1 MRILITGGTGFI
13 GKQLAQR
20 LLDMNTLAFE
30 GQAPRTIERIVL
42 FDAFAGEDV
51 PSDPRIELVTGDV
64 ADPDVI
70 ARVTDGVDLVWHLAA
85 VVSSAAEADFDLGMQ
100 VNLHGLMLLLE
111 TLRKQG
117 NAPRF
122 VYASGFAVFGGALP
136 PVVDDNTVLTPQS
149 SYGMQKAVGELLVAD
164 YARKGFVDGR
174 VLRLPTVAVRPGK
187 PNKAASTFFSSI
199 IREPLVGLP
208 AVCPVRPDTR
218 VYLTSPRRIVE
229 SMLLGMTL
237 SPQTLGGERIIPLPG
252 VTTTVADMVASL
264 AQAQRAGTYAGRLRT
279 YVRPSL
285 LILDE
290 IGRGTS
296 TYDGLSLAWA
306 CAEHLANTIGAYTLF
321 ATHYFELTQLPE
333 QLAGV
338 ANVHLDAMEHGD
350 TIAFMHA
357 VQEGAASRSYGLQVA
372 ALAGVPKRV
381 IQQARHKLLE
391 LEQHGHTEYSQ
402 PGPISAAPHQ
412 ETVASVNPALEYL
425 QKVDPDM
432 LTPRQAMEVLYRLRE
447 LLE

>member
-20 LLDMNTLAFE
+20 LLDMNSLTFE

-51 PSDPRIELVTGDV
+51 PSDPRIELVTGDI
-64 ADPDVI
+64 ADPEVI

-208 AVCPVRPDTR
+208 AVCPVRPDTQ
-218 VYLTSPRRIVE
+218 VYLTSPRRIIE

-237 SPQTLGGERIIPLPG
+237 SPETLGNQRIIPLPG
-252 VTTTVADMVASL
+252 VTTTVADMVAAL
-264 AQAQRAGTYAGRLRT
+264 QRVAGDDVAKLIRWEPDATIQRIVESWPSKVEAPRARALGFT
-279 YVRPSL
+279 ADADFDAIVRAH
-285 LILDE
+285 IE
-290 IGRGTS
+290 
-296 TYDGLSLAWA
+296 
-306 CAEHLANTIGAYTLF
+306 
-321 ATHYFELTQLPE
+321 
-333 QLAGV
+333 
-338 ANVHLDAMEHGD
+338 D
-350 TIAFMHA
+350 TAD
-357 VQEGAASRSYGLQVA
+357 
-372 ALAGVPKRV
+372 K
-381 IQQARHKLLE
+381 
-391 LEQHGHTEYSQ
+391 
-402 PGPISAAPHQ
+402 
-412 ETVASVNPALEYL
+412 
-425 QKVDPDM
+425 
-432 LTPRQAMEVLYRLRE
+432 
-447 LLE
+447 